1 MKTSHIEQIS
11 NIIGYKFNNVQLLLE
26 ALTHPSLSALS
37 HNKNVSK
44 QDNYERLEFLGDAV
58 LGLIIT
64 EFLINEYGNEREG
77 ALAKRRSALICGEA
91 LSEIASQIGLG
102 NFLMMTEGEKNGGG
116 RNNKTNLEN
125 ALEALIGAIYIDSG
139 FEQAR
144 QFVYKYWL
152 PLARSVKI
160 PPKDPKTSL
169 QEWAQKH
176 GKSIPIYN
184 ILDTKG
190 PAHLPTFVIE
200 VKVDGIEGMCAS
212 ASSKRLA
219 ERYAAELLLEKI
231 KKLNS
236 VDE

>member
-1 MKTSHIEQIS
+1 MKALQIEQIS
-11 NIIGYKFNNVQLLLE
+11 NIIGYKFNNDDLLVE
-26 ALTHPSLSALS
+26 ALTHPSLSALN
-37 HNKNVSK
+37 HNKNILK
-44 QDNYERLEFLGDAV
+44 QGNYERLEFLGDAV

-91 LSEIASQIGLG
+91 LSEIATQIGLG

-116 RNNKTNLEN
+116 QKNKTNLEN

-139 FEQAR
+139 FEKAR

-152 PLARSVKI
+152 PMARSVKT

-169 QEWAQKH
+169 QEWAQKQ

-184 ILDTKG
+184 IIDTKG
-190 PAHLPTFVIE
+190 PAHLPTFVVE
-200 VKVDGIEGMCAS
+200 VKVDGLEGVSAS

-219 ERYAAELLLEKI
+219 ERYAAELLLQKI
-231 KKLNS
+231 AYLKL
-236 VDE
+236 DK